1 MGKKPKIFI
10 ITISCIVALV
20 LGVAI
25 TLACVLA
32 PLLSQKKQTAL
43 GKITYSI
50 SSSEIVTKVYASKD
64 QTMLQDL
71 TTNAQSFESK
81 TFDEITALLGDPVQ
95 EFETHTAS
103 NLDNSTFEDKDI
115 KIDYANVGYTYY
127 IVTNIKNVNTEDR
140 KIDANSQYVGENI
153 ESLNSF
159 SYNTASQENIEVGTS
174 RNIVMALSLKDKNA
188 EVKDVNFTYN
198 INVIPQEL
206 PVPTLNLLDYYK
218 NTEVNKVS
226 DFEEQ
231 TLTQN
236 IVPDDSHKSILNADG
251 IINGR
256 LYIYNYKVSD
266 MAENIQSIDISATS
280 GAGSFSGL
288 NSLLVRGNYA
298 SYDELAEAMN
308 SSGLESES
316 PSESDASFTLNLTKN
331 TGENSIDYCFLVLS
345 EADIETGFNVSTNL
359 NVEEGSTF
367 EKNSAILNTVD
378 IEDGFDAKVQ
388 QRFNETKITYNFTT
402 KDEDIIYTD
411 STEDSETKE
420 TTYTYYYAYNYSI
433 TNAKT
438 FSNIAIRVKDK
449 TNPCEMIG
457 LVSGVY
463 ESVNSL
469 MSAFENI
476 GLKKSYMENTTMLS
490 LNLVNAKSQEEMSFT
505 LVLISSKRITDT
517 LVIEI
522 NANRSEAK
530 PLEERLG
537 YDCRYDLG
545 VEENGEQK
553 TIYARLAAG
562 DKKSKV
568 FDEYT
573 IDGTI
578 KYSVSIKDNIS
589 NVKLDFTDEQS
600 MLESIYKIYASP
612 VLFIQAV
619 YLINIYQDLGF
630 VPIPKANDS
639 YLLSTENGVI
649 EVTQD
654 NWLQSIINFKSS
666 SSSQM
671 TEDMIAEIKQHCIEV
686 VDGKCIVPLCNEYII
701 QQTSSGSTDDLGIYL
716 IVYLFGMSEYV
727 DEFEKAGY
735 EYTEGAMTQGV
746 VSIYAN
752 TIYNYFADGGVETEA
767 LNAININKDSSLEEI
782 FVNLLNYYLTTC
794 KLNMQDLLGEDAQ
807 ITSREYRTIYIV
819 PGDTYTYNINGM
831 VFDKG
836 YYANVLNVN
845 VDVNKFKINIWNAK
859 TIISNNSSA
868 YVKNNA
874 LINSTTQEMIRY
886 AVDNEA
892 TEYSVPQEIKLV
904 GRYALYNCKNLKELT
919 IDVNGLTQF
928 DETALEFTGIDKL
941 YVSSAYL
948 SNNSFGVMLK
958 NSDILEIEG
967 IGKAGTTWKDI
978 NQFEVVSGKNIT
990 VKYKDNISGL
1000 NFDLEQNGYVVSGA
1014 SDNTLTKIYV
1024 PETYNGQTVVGIKES
1039 AFQDFTN
1046 LTDIILPTTIK
1057 KIGDNAFK
1065 GCTNLKMLT
1074 LDNITLEYF
1083 GVNNILPTMVV
1094 TSNVDATLNRIMSSN
1109 EGNISVDLDFRISR
1123 SNNNK
1128 PSPANM
1134 NEGGTQNVIY
1144 KLTIGAATYE
1154 FSYNY
1159 DNTLSYTR
1167 KIIFNQGASDVAATL
1182 SAYINAL
1189 PLIGLG
1195 ESNHTLGIDHI
1206 QEQIALQRTTDNTK
1220 LFGTPTDET
1229 YFNHSEVPVTVE
1241 YSTTDASKVKSG
1253 DSLKLIIKFEIME
1266 NVQCFTGETLVTL
1279 ADGSTKQ
1286 IKDVTYDDL
1295 LMVYDFDRGEFSVSY
1310 PIWIAKVGEYNHYYK
1325 MTFSDN
1331 SYVNIVLSHRLFTLT
1346 DMDFE
1351 KSIDATYSNI
1361 GKEFVKQV
1369 IDENGK
1375 PKFISVTCTNIE
1387 RIDETVKYYN
1397 MVTAQ
1402 SFNFFSNGFL
1412 GATGIANLYHF
1423 EKDSNGNIVHN
1434 KTELERCKS
1443 GTTDW
1448 KTGTQFAYDVYDKSK
1463 ITEEVYVAYRLSE
1476 IRNMADCWINDPS
1489 SPYYA
1494 IAQKYGKDVVYNKA
1508 IQVVNE
1514 YFKDGYI
1521 ESLRST
1527 NEKLKITMSDRTLDK
1542 TVKYKD
1548 MFTLPEANNSE
1559 NFVGWY
1565 NTYDG
1570 KIYQA
1575 GESAEIHMNTHFIAR
1590 YSK

>member
-1 MGKKPKIFI
+1 MEKKSKIFI

-25 TLACVLA
+25 TLACVLV
-32 PLLSQKKQTAL
+32 PLLSEKKQTAL
-43 GKITYSI
+43 GKVTYSI
-50 SSSEIVTKVYASKD
+50 SGSEIVTKVYASKD
-64 QTMLQDL
+64 QMMLQDL
-71 TTNAQSFESK
+71 TTNAQSFEGK
-81 TFDEITALLGDPVQ
+81 TFEEITALLGDPVQ

-103 NLDNSTFEDKDI
+103 SLDNATFEDKDI

-127 IVTNIKNVNTEDR
+127 IVTNIKNVNTENR

-159 SYNTASQENIEVGTS
+159 SYNTASQENIEVGMS

-218 NTEVNKVS
+218 NTKVNKVS

-231 TLTQN
+231 ALTQN
-236 IVPDDSHKSILNADG
+236 IVPDENHKSILNAEG
-251 IINGR
+251 IVDGR

-266 MAENIQSIDISATS
+266 MADNIQSIDISASSTQ
-280 GAGSFSGL
+280 GNFNGL

-298 SYDELAEAMN
+298 SYDELAGAMN
-308 SSGLESES
+308 SSELESES

-331 TGENSIDYCFLVLS
+331 AGKNSIDYCFLVLS
-345 EADIETGFNVSTNL
+345 ETDVETEFNVSTNL

-378 IEDGFDAKVQ
+378 IDDGFDAKVQ

-438 FSNIAIRVKDK
+438 FSNVAIRVKDK

-457 LVSGVY
+457 LISGNY
-463 ESVNSL
+463 ENISGL
-469 MSAFENI
+469 MMAFENA
-476 GLKKSYMENTTMLS
+476 GLKKTYMSATTMLS
-490 LNLVNAKSQEEMSFT
+490 LNLVNAKMQEEISFT
-505 LVLISSKRITDT
+505 LLLMSSTKITDT
-517 LVIEI
+517 LAIEI
-522 NANRSEAK
+522 NANRSDAK

-537 YDCRYDLG
+537 YDYRYDLG
-545 VEENGEQK
+545 VEEDGEQK
-553 TIYARLAAG
+553 TIYARISAG
-562 DKKSKV
+562 DKKSNI

-573 IDGTI
+573 IDGTLN
-578 KYSVSIKDNIS
+578 YSVSIKDDIS
-589 NVKLDFTDEQS
+589 NVKLDLTDEQS
-600 MLESIYKIYASP
+600 IKNTMYAIYASP
-612 VLFIQAV
+612 VLFAQAY
-619 YLINIYQDLGF
+619 YLISFYQSAEF
-630 VPIPKANDS
+630 IPIPKANDS
-639 YLLSTENGVI
+639 YLISTENGVV

-654 NWLQSIINFKSS
+654 NWLQCVPNLNLSEMS
-666 SSSQM
+666 
-671 TEDMIAEIKQHCIEV
+671 EDMIAEIKTHCIEV
-686 VDGKCIVPLCNEYII
+686 VDGQCVVPLCNDYIV
-701 QQTSSGSTDDLGIYL
+701 QETSSGSTDFISYYI
-716 IVYLFGMSEYV
+716 IVYLFGLSEFGA
-727 DEFEKAGY
+727 EFENAGY
-735 EYTEGAMTQGV
+735 AYSEAGMSQGII
-746 VSIYAN
+746 SIYAN
-752 TIYNYFADGGVETEA
+752 IIYNYFADGGVETEG
-767 LNAININKDSSLEEI
+767 LTAININKNSSLEEV
-782 FVNLLNYYLTTC
+782 FVNLLNYYLTADNFNT
-794 KLNMQDLLGEDAQ
+794 KDLLGEDAQ
-807 ITSREYRTIYIV
+807 IVTREYRSIYLV
-819 PGDTYTYNINGM
+819 PGNTYTYNINGI
-831 VFDKG
+831 VFDKE
-836 YYANVLNVN
+836 YSANVLNVN
-845 VDVNKFKINIWNAK
+845 VDVNKFKINVWNAK
-859 TIISNNSSA
+859 TIVSNNSSA
-868 YVKNNA
+868 YVDNNA
-874 LINSTTQEMIRY
+874 LINSTTKEMIRY

-892 TEYSVPQEIKLV
+892 TEYSVPQGIKLV
-904 GRYALYNCKNLKELT
+904 GKYALYNCKNLKALT
-919 IDVNGLTQF
+919 INVDGLDKF
-928 DETALEFTGIDKL
+928 DETSLKNTKVDKL
-941 YVSSAYL
+941 YASSSYL
-948 SNNSFGVMLK
+948 SNRSFDMMLK
-958 NSDILEIEG
+958 NSDILEVEG
-967 IGKAGTTWKDI
+967 IGKEGTTWNDI
-978 NQFEVVSGKNIT
+978 NQFVVISSKPIT
-990 VKYKDNISGL
+990 VKYTNNISGL
-1000 NFDLEQNGYVVSGA
+1000 VFELGQNGYIVSGA
-1014 SDNTLTKIYV
+1014 SDKTISKVYI
-1024 PETYNGQTVVGIKES
+1024 PETYNGQNVVGIKES
-1039 AFQDFTN
+1039 AFQDFAN

-1057 KIGDNAFK
+1057 TIGDNAFK
-1065 GCTNLKMLT
+1065 GCINLKMLT

-1094 TSNVDATLNRIMSSN
+1094 TSNVDATLNKIMASN
-1109 EGNISVDLDFRISR
+1109 ENNISVDLDFGVGRSR
-1123 SNNNK
+1123 NTDQWDQS
-1128 PSPANM
+1128 NM
-1134 NEGGTQNVIY
+1134 NESGEQKVEY
-1144 KLTIGAATYE
+1144 RLTIGEATYE
-1154 FSYNY
+1154 FVYNY
-1159 DNTLSYTR
+1159 DNTLTYTR
-1167 KIIFNQGASDVAATL
+1167 EIVFNQGVSDV
-1182 SAYINAL
+1182 SASLYAKIDAL

-1195 ESNHTLGIDHI
+1195 ESNHTVGIDHI
-1206 QEQIALQRTTDNTK
+1206 QEQIALQRTSDNTK
-1220 LFGTPTDET
+1220 LFGTATDET
-1229 YFNHSEVPVTVE
+1229 YYNHSEVPAIVE

-1253 DSLKLIIKFEIME
+1253 DSLKLVIKFEIME

-1295 LMVYDFDRGEFSVSY
+1295 LMVYDFDRGEFSASY

-1325 MTFSDN
+1325 MSFSDG

-1361 GKEFVKQV
+1361 GKEFVKQI

-1375 PKFISVTCTNIE
+1375 PKFVSVTCTNIE

-1397 MVTAQ
+1397 MVTSQ
-1402 SFNFFSNGFL
+1402 SLNFFSNGFL

-1423 EKDSNGNIVHN
+1423 EKDANGNIVHN
-1434 KTELERCKS
+1434 QTELARCKA

-1448 KTGTQFAYDVYDKSK
+1448 ETGTQFAYDKYDENK

-1494 IAQKYGKDVVYNKA
+1494 IAQKYGRDVVYNKA

-1527 NEKLKITMSDRTLDK
+1527 DEKFKITLSDRTLDK
-1542 TVKYKD
+1542 KVNYKD
-1548 MFTLPEANNSE
+1548 IFTLPEANNSE